1 MNLLL
6 ATNDVSQWVLF
17 GILVLVIILA
27 PIFMSMRNKK
37 EMAKAQ
43 EVMDSL
49 KQGDKILTS
58 AGVIG
63 TIISVDEKDG
73 YKTVT
78 IETGDENHKGYMTL
92 DIQAIYMNLS
102 EPVAS
107 ETEEQ
112 PVETEEQPVE
122 EEVQETEVVEQ
133 EETEQVEVSEE
144 KQEKSKRN
152 SSKKSKN

>member
-6 ATNDVSQWVLF
+6 ATDGGVSQWVLF
-17 GILVLVIILA
+17 GILVLVIVLA
-27 PIFMSMRNKK
+27 PLFMSMRNKK

-63 TIISVDEKDG
+63 TIVSINENDG

-78 IETGDENHKGYMTL
+78 IETGDDNHKGYMTL

-102 EPVAS
+102 EPVVAENAN
-107 ETEEQ
+107 ETQ
-112 PVETEEQPVE
+112 EQPVE
-122 EEVQETEVVEQ
+122 EETQETEVVN
-133 EETEQVEVSEE
+133 ETETEEVVEASEE
-144 KQEKSKRN
+144 KQEKSKRK
-152 SSKKSKN
+152 SSK

>member
-6 ATNDVSQWVLF
+6 ATADVSQWVLF
-17 GILVLVIILA
+17 GILVLVIVLA
-27 PIFMSMRNKK
+27 PLFMSMRNKK

-63 TIISVDEKDG
+63 TIVSINENDG

-78 IETGDENHKGYMTL
+78 IETGDDNHKGYMTL

-102 EPVAS
+102 EPVVAENAN
-107 ETEEQ
+107 ETQ
-112 PVETEEQPVE
+112 EQPVE
-122 EEVQETEVVEQ
+122 EETQETEVVN
-133 EETEQVEVSEE
+133 ETETEEVVEASEE
-144 KQEKSKRN
+144 KQEKSKRK
-152 SSKKSKN
+152 SSK

>member
-6 ATNDVSQWVLF
+6 ATADVSQWVLF

-37 EMAKAQ
+37 EMSKAQ

-49 KQGDKILTS
+49 KQGDKILTT

-63 TIISVDEKDG
+63 TIISIEEKDG
-73 YKTVT
+73 YKAVT

-102 EPVAS
+102 EPVVS
-107 ETEEQ
+107 ETEEKSIETEQQ
-112 PVETEEQPVE
+112 PV

-133 EETEQVEVSEE
+133 TETEQVDVSEE

>member
-6 ATNDVSQWVLF
+6 ATADVSQWVLF
-17 GILVLVIILA
+17 GILVLVIVLA
-27 PIFMSMRNKK
+27 PLFMSMRNKK

-63 TIISVDEKDG
+63 TIVSINENDG

-78 IETGDENHKGYMTL
+78 IETGDDNHKGYMTL

-102 EPVAS
+102 EPVVAENAN
-107 ETEEQ
+107 ETQ
-112 PVETEEQPVE
+112 EQPVE
-122 EEVQETEVVEQ
+122 EETQETEVVN
-133 EETEQVEVSEE
+133 ETETEEAVEASEE
-144 KQEKSKRN
+144 K
-152 SSKKSKN
+152 